1 MIYFSDDGDVLGI
14 RAENW
19 KVVFMEQRCRGTLQV
34 WFEPFTPLR
43 APKLF
48 NLRTDPYERADIT
61 SNTYWDW
68 LIDRIYLVFYGSAI
82 ATQFL
87 RDVQGV
93 PAAPGAGDVHDQP
106 RGRRAQQVP
115 RHARR
120 LSVAELAS
128 WNDGP
133 TKSAIVDFVGRVTAE
148 GGPEYVAP
156 EARVAVFDNDGTLWC
171 EKPMYIQL
179 DFIVRRLAEKA
190 AADSALAEQQPYKA
204 AYER

>member
-1 MIYFSDDGDVLGI
+1 
-14 RAENW
+14 
-19 KVVFMEQRCRGTLQV
+19 MEQRCRGTLQV

-68 LIDRIYLVFYGSAI
+68 LIDRIYLVLYGSAI

-87 RDVQGV
+87 ETFKEFPPRQE
-93 PAAPGAGDVHDQP
+93 PATFTIN
-106 RGRRAQQVP
+106 
-115 RHARR
+115 HAVEELNKFLSYPRR

-128 WNDGP
+128 WTDGP

-148 GGPEYVAP
+148 GPGLRRARSTCRGVRQRRHAVVREADVHPARLHRAQAGREGRRRPVVGRPAAVPGGGHRRPE
-156 EARVAVFDNDGTLWC
+156 L
-171 EKPMYIQL
+171 
-179 DFIVRRLAEKA
+179 VRRRR
-190 AADSALAEQQPYKA
+190 SPSTT
-204 AYER
+204 RVTTPT